1 MNREQRVQLAEQ
13 TVEIIEC
20 GEYISPSGRTILIA
34 DEMDAVIKHTKLYR
48 PDDFPEEVKVT
59 GNEAHTTIEVTDE
72 STLEA
77 AFRLVNA
84 NHDSRPLCLNFASAR
99 NPGGGF
105 LGGSQAQ
112 EESLARSSGL
122 YASLTS
128 QMEMYEFNRRERSL
142 LYSDHMIYSPDV
154 PVFRDDAGRLLE
166 SPYLA
171 SFITAPA
178 VNAGAVK
185 KNEPQSVKL
194 IQSTM
199 ATRLQRLLWVAMQHQ
214 HKTLVL
220 GAWGCGVFQNSPAM
234 VAALFAEMLGANGM
248 FRGCFNH
255 IVYAIY
261 DRGENQEVLRTFQNI
276 LKDQS
281 SPTATDKIT

>member
-1 MNREQRVQLAEQ
+1 MNREKRVQLAEQ
-13 TVEIIEC
+13 TIEIIKQ
-20 GEYISPSGRTILIA
+20 GEYTTPTGRTIRITDDLA
-34 DEMDAVIKHTKLYR
+34 AAVNNTKLYC
-48 PDDFPEEVKVT
+48 PVDFPAEINVVGDEPNV
-59 GNEAHTTIEVTDE
+59 TIEVTTE

-77 AFRLVNA
+77 AFRLVSA
-84 NHDSRPLCLNFASAR
+84 NKDCRPLCLNFASAR

-105 LGGSQAQ
+105 LSGSQAQ

-122 YASLTS
+122 YACLTS

-142 LYSDHMIYSPDV
+142 LYSDYMIYSPDV

-166 SPYLA
+166 TPYLA

-185 KNEPQSVKL
+185 KNETQSVKL

-199 ATRLQRLLWVAMQHQ
+199 ATRLQKLLWLATQHQ

-234 VAALFAEMLGANGM
+234 VASLFAEMLGSNGM
-248 FRGCFNH
+248 FHHCFQH
-255 IVYAIY
+255 ITYAIY
-261 DRGENQEVLRTFQNI
+261 DRSENQEVMRTFQNI
-276 LKDQS
+276 LS
-281 SPTATDKIT
+281 V

>member
-1 MNREQRVQLAEQ
+1 MNREQRVRLAEQ
-13 TVEIIEC
+13 TVEIIKR
-20 GEYISPSGRTILIA
+20 GEYIAPSGRTIRIA
-34 DEMDAVIKHTKLYR
+34 DETNAAINNTKLYR
-48 PDDFPEEVKVT
+48 PADFPAEINVV
-59 GNEAHTTIEVTDE
+59 GNEVNTTIEVTAE

-77 AFRLVNA
+77 AFRFVSA
-84 NHDSRPLCLNFASAR
+84 NKDSRPLCLNFASAR

-128 QMEMYEFNRRERSL
+128 QMEMYAFNRRERSL

-185 KNEPQSVKL
+185 QNEPNSVKL
-194 IQSTM
+194 IQPTM
-199 ATRLQRLLWVAMQHQ
+199 ATRLQKLLWVATEHQ

-220 GAWGCGVFQNSPAM
+220 GAWGCGVFQNSPTM
-234 VAALFAEMLGANGM
+234 VASLFAEMLGTNGM
-248 FRGCFNH
+248 FHGCFNH

-261 DRGENQEVLRTFQNI
+261 DRSENQEVLRTFQNI
-276 LKDQS
+276 LFV
-281 SPTATDKIT
+281 